1 MSKKL
6 TILNVSKIL
15 AEGKT
20 LIPLMFNNT
29 SSVESDEYY
38 WLYFE
43 EADDIGFIV
52 KEHQLIIFRNIQV
65 DTSSVS
71 HPIKYINIELIT
83 TDVFSKLRNRR
94 TYPIALPS
102 LKDHWPI
109 TANLLT
115 MVRREDH
122 IPKMRVNLGNTNP
135 IMNNISHSF
144 SI

>member
-15 AEGKT
+15 DEGKT

-29 SSVESDEYY
+29 SSLESDEYY

-43 EADDIGFIV
+43 EADDMGTVIKKHEVF
-52 KEHQLIIFRNIQV
+52 IFRNIQV
-65 DTSSVS
+65 DTASVS
-71 HPIKYINIELIT
+71 NPIKYINIKLAT
-83 TDVFSKLRNRR
+83 TDVLSKLRNRR

-102 LKDHWPI
+102 LKDHWPV

-135 IMNNISHSF
+135 IMNNISHSI